1 MYSFFIL
8 GFAERWMLNPE
19 WSTLQEQVARI
30 LSSLFCVYILQHC
43 MLYARQPQALV
54 AWLELR
60 LRLVPN
66 TDRLS
71 TASWLQAVC
80 THTRIPKYSLVRLLY
95 SGCCHLSTYWS
106 STKSHRVKANTMS
119 ILDMLFSMK
128 CFFHMM
134 NKYLFG
140 VQFYN
145 LQRYI
150 VILLKKC
157 HAPKLIYYVNHMC
170 ILWNE
175 RCPHCTKPCILQGH
189 RVILCYD
196 AHSYRFL
203 YICYI
208 KGKLT
213 LTSVVVVNK
222 WNHSVSTF

>member
-1 MYSFFIL
+1 
-8 GFAERWMLNPE
+8 MLNPK

-60 LRLVPN
+60 LRLVPI

-95 SGCCHLSTYWS
+95 SVCCHLSTYWS

-134 NKYLFG
+134 NKYLWCT
-140 VQFYN
+140 V
-145 LQRYI
+145 LQSA
-150 VILLKKC
+150 K
-157 HAPKLIYYVNHMC
+157 IY
-170 ILWNE
+170 
-175 RCPHCTKPCILQGH
+175 
-189 RVILCYD
+189 
-196 AHSYRFL
+196 
-203 YICYI
+203 
-208 KGKLT
+208 
-213 LTSVVVVNK
+213 SV
-222 WNHSVSTF
+222 